1 MQHAQSSIKVYFT
14 QEYSRF
20 KMINGNRQLNA
31 TKIKKIQK
39 DINEGLDVLRYC
51 PILVVEKNGR
61 LEIIDGQHRF
71 YVAKL
76 LKSKVWY
83 ILCQDLEILD
93 IAKINSNTEKWKHAD
108 FINAFVQMGNK
119 DYQLLDNFME
129 QYQIP
134 ISVAIKLLRSG
145 RVGGEGGDY
154 DTKAYQRG
162 EFKVKAKTEA
172 IEFME
177 LAQRFN
183 ISESWNKRGF
193 LVALDKIKESN
204 ICDIDEL
211 IDKVNAHPERMIKSG
226 SFKEFLSCLE
236 DIYNIRNRQRRV
248 IY

>member
-1 MQHAQSSIKVYFT
+1 MQHQESSIKVYYT
-14 QEYSRF
+14 QEYKRF

-31 TKIKKIQK
+31 TKVKKIQK

-51 PILVVEKNGR
+51 PILVSEKDNR
-61 LEIIDGQHRF
+61 LEIIDGQHLF
-71 YVAKL
+71 FVARQM
-76 LKSKVWY
+76 KSKVWY
-83 ILCQDLEILD
+83 ILIQDMSIMD

-119 DYQLLDNFME
+119 DYQLLDNFMD
-129 QYQIP
+129 QFQIP
-134 ISVAIKLLRSG
+134 RSVAIKLLRSG

-154 DTKAYQRG
+154 DTKAFQRG
-162 EFKVKAKTEA
+162 EFKVKAKKEA

-177 LAQRFN
+177 LAKRFD
-183 ISESWNKRGF
+183 ISEAWNKRGF

-204 ICDIDEL
+204 ICDIEEL
-211 IDKVNAHPERMIKSG
+211 IEKVNSHPERLIKSG